1 MPRASRSRR
10 ARWCCTRPTSPITD
24 PGLWEDPLLI
34 RPERFT
40 AGHPAWSYLP
50 FAAGPRT
57 CLGAHLA
64 RLILRTALTPL
75 ARGDLAQVS
84 GDPAVTVG
92 ITLRPRGPLRLCAR

>member
-1 MPRASRSRR
+1 LGRVRGRGTRA
-10 ARWCCTRPTSPITD
+10 TD
-24 PGLWEDPLLI
+24 PTLWEDPHLI

-64 RLILRTALTPL
+64 RLIVRTAPAPL
-75 ARGDLAQVS
+75 ARVDLAQVS

-92 ITLRPRGPLRLCAR
+92 LTLRPRGPLHLRVR